1 MLCPEH
7 ASEKFPGKNQKE
19 ISDVTEQKTN
29 ATKKRNA
36 ISLAEKTQT
45 DNSLQT
51 LKWQCGATN
60 KWVLCGSAL
69 DSAGKVWEDTIY

>member
-29 ATKKRNA
+29 AMKKRNT
-36 ISLAEKTQT
+36 IAEKIQS
-45 DNSLQT
+45 DNSSQT
-51 LKWQCGATN
+51 LKWQCGLAS

-69 DSAGKVWEDTIY
+69 DSAGKVWEDTVY